1 MGIAIRFSLYGSED
15 TANGSDYIVRLIRV
29 GFMPIFGNLDIY
41 SDFYLTNDTLASEYT
56 RESCLANAPSVAIDD
71 CPYRSGVIF
80 SCIALV
86 VYLVIMNLVFVNL
99 LASSFG

>member
-15 TANGSDYIVRLIRV
+15 TANGSDYIVRLIKA
-29 GFMPIFGNLDIY
+29 GFLPIFGSLDIY
-41 SDFYLTNDTLASEYT
+41 SSVYLTDTTLARDYT
-56 RESCLANAPSVAIDD
+56 RESCLANAASIVIDD

-80 SCIALV
+80 TCIALV

-99 LASSFG
+99 LICYFK